1 LSAFLASGKGEAILR
16 GPIAARSRVRLR
28 VKICIFAFKR
38 DGVDSDMVV
47 VQVKRENSTEHKEH
61 VGVCKTTT
69 ANETRRRKM

>member
-1 LSAFLASGKGEAILR
+1 LSAFLVSGKGEATVG

-47 VQVKRENSTEHKEH
+47 V
-61 VGVCKTTT
+61 
-69 ANETRRRKM
+69 